1 MAFVDEV
8 KIYAESG
15 KGGDGV
21 IRWLRTK
28 ESARGG
34 PSGGDGGKGG
44 DVILVGVRDLAALAQ
59 YRYEKKFHA
68 ENGEAGKGELKH
80 GKNGEDVLLKVPVG
94 TLVRVFQ
101 TGLRHA
107 GAGSGLAEAGDEY
120 EISKEDERIVLFRG
134 GYGGLGNARFKSST
148 NQNPFQQTVGKKG
161 KGGDIEL
168 TLKIIADA
176 GLIGLPNAGKS
187 SLLNALTHS
196 KSKVGSYPFT
206 TLGPS
211 LGDFYGRIL
220 ADIPGLIEGASSG
233 RGLGIKFLKH
243 VERTGILLHLVSAD
257 TDDPVAAY
265 REVHK
270 EIESFGHGLASKHEV
285 IILSKIDLISPGE
298 CETKVRL
305 LERGTGPLRR
315 SSSEAS
321 REVLSVTIED
331 PKVLKKFADRLT
343 AILNKE

>member
-1 MAFVDEV
+1 MAFVDEAA
-8 KIYAESG
+8 IYAESG

-44 DVILVGVRDLAALAQ
+44 DVVLVGVRDLAALAH

-80 GKNGEDVLLKVPVG
+80 GRNGKDVLLNVPIG
-94 TLVRVFQ
+94 TFARVVQ
-101 TGLRHA
+101 TG
-107 GAGSGLAEAGDEY
+107 EEY
-120 EISKEDERIVLFRG
+120 EITKEDERIVLFRG
-134 GYGGLGNARFKSST
+134 GKGGLGNARFKSST
-148 NQNPFQQTVGKKG
+148 NQNPFQQTLGRAG
-161 KGGDIEL
+161 KGGDILL

-187 SLLNALTHS
+187 SLLNALTRA

-206 TLGPS
+206 TLGPN
-211 LGDFYGRIL
+211 LGEFYGRIL

-257 TDDPVAAY
+257 QDDPLAAY
-265 REVHK
+265 REVRN
-270 EIESFGHGLASKHEV
+270 EVELFGHGLSTKRE
-285 IILSKIDLISPGE
+285 IIVLSKIDLVSPGE
-298 CETKVRL
+298 CETKMRSL
-305 LERGTGPLRR
+305 AHETG
-315 SSSEAS
+315 
-321 REVLSVTIED
+321 REVLSVSVTD
-331 PKVLKKFADRLT
+331 PKALKTFADRLT
-343 AILNKE
+343 QMLDGK